1 MRYHRS
7 RSPSPVP
14 HGVMLA
20 SHCMPAMPPIIVQ
33 DAIVT
38 SVGNVTATFS
48 IPGRSNIPSDG
59 EDHQVTIATLK
70 LEANLQWVAVP
81 SLSTQTHL
89 KANIKNASEYTLLPG
104 ETSVYLDGSFIS
116 SSPVPPVSPQ
126 ESFDCPLGVDTSI
139 RLIHH
144 PRTTKASKSGFY
156 SKSKIHAYSQ
166 RTTIH
171 NTRTQPVQN
180 VIILSQVPISQDSA
194 ITVKTTNPALPVSG
208 ANDSKGGEAVTVSS
222 SVSAEWEDIKEG
234 RFKWTVK
241 LAQQEKLTLELEW
254 EVSAAAD
261 VIINGL

>member
-1 MRYHRS
+1 
-7 RSPSPVP
+7 
-14 HGVMLA
+14 
-20 SHCMPAMPPIIVQ
+20 MPPLIAQ

-59 EDHQVTIATLK
+59 DDHQVNIATLD

-116 SSPVPPVSPQ
+116 SSPIPSVSPQ

-139 RLIHH
+139 RLTHY
-144 PRTTKASKSGFY
+144 PRTTKATKSGFY
-156 SKSKIHAYSQ
+156 SKSKTHAYSQ
-166 RTTIH
+166 RITVF
-171 NTRTQPVQN
+171 NTRIQPVQN
-180 VIILSQVPISQDSA
+180 VIVLSQVPVSQDSA
-194 ITVKTTNPALPVSG
+194 ITVKTTNPALPSPAQQTG
-208 ANDSKGGEAVTVSS
+208 TTNSSDSKTSADVVRVSS

-241 LAQQEKLTLELEW
+241 LAPQEKVMLELEW